1 MFCIRPEVEND
12 WDQLSGIEITKL
24 SIFTCLV
31 TIVPSIYA
39 ALGPLGLGVS
49 VGVLILLAG
58 LTDLVSTGTGNHN
71 LDR

>member
-1 MFCIRPEVEND
+1 M
-12 WDQLSGIEITKL
+12 IEITKL

-31 TIVPSIYA
+31 TIVPSIDA
-39 ALGPLGLGVS
+39 ALDSLGLGVS